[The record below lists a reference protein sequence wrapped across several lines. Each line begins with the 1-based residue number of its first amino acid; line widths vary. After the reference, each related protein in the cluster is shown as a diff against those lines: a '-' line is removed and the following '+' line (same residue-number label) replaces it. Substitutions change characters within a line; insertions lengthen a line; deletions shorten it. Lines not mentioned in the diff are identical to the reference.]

1 MSLASPAKC
10 RRPDDDDRQRGPT
23 DGFVTADAHAAGGHG
38 GHTDH
43 VNAPLREVLRERL
56 IHPGS
61 MRIELRLILGLAI
74 AQLLVAGIMLG
85 LKEAEGGAFTPS
97 LFAFPAEEGNG
108 LELISAVAFVI
119 GLVITS
125 AAWAYILAGAFRAG
139 RLVRIVVLGIFGWTF
154 FIERDALNNLGTGPT
169 AICIAILAVVLA
181 LAVVSWFP
189 ESRIHRARLEA
200 QPAATG
206 RWGIA
211 RRAMVPL
218 LFLLVGGLYLT
229 VFLAS
234 RGYDMANPVDAVD
247 QTQLSTFTNDVFDQI
262 NSIQYLLIPLL
273 VLAGSDFG
281 EWGNLVVAR
290 LARRVRTSLPSWLF
304 AAIAALGAAGIA
316 LDGILTAGGPEGGGV
331 LDELVLGAI
340 VLLGAAGLFVLA
352 KPRGGWGSSVPFL
365 GLAVVAILDTVSG
378 FVAEALQSKSEHLND
393 DILLASAALWV
404 VGGVISVI
412 VLAVRRG
419 RLSPA
424 VTAVLA
430 FVAMVG
436 LVDLLS
442 NVWVLGNF
450 DNAPL
455 GINADN
461 APYLGPEGIRAVVAL
476 LTVALV
482 LAAVV
487 LRKVRSWA
495 VPISVLLV
503 ACVTIEV
510 LSYIDLLYANKGKLE
525 EISPVGG
532 LAIGGTIIL
541 VAALLWD
548 LAVSGEAITNVEG
561 RVFPRDTRV
570 LAFVGYIL
578 LVAAA
583 VLMFASLHSESGKLL
598 ESSFDAESW
607 VKQGILF
614 LGVPLVLTLGIAG
627 LHRWREA
634 GDAAASA
641 HGGAAAPSHP
651 AH

>member
-1 MSLASPAKC
+1 M
-10 RRPDDDDRQRGPT
+10 
-23 DGFVTADAHAAGGHG
+23 TADAHAGAAHG

-43 VNAPLREVLRERL
+43 VNAPLRVVLRERL

-61 MRIELRLILGLAI
+61 MRIELRLIVGLAV
-74 AQLLVAGIMLG
+74 AQLLVAGIMLA
-85 LKEAEGGAFTPS
+85 LKDAEGGAFTPS

-119 GLVITS
+119 GVVVTS

-139 RLVRIVVLGIFGWTF
+139 RLVRIVALGIFGWTF
-154 FIERDALNNLGTGPT
+154 FIERDALTNLGTGP
-169 AICIAILAVVLA
+169 AVICIAIMVVVLA
-181 LAVVSWFP
+181 LGVLTWFP
-189 ESRIHRARLEA
+189 ERRIHRARLEA
-200 QPAATG
+200 QPAAAG
-206 RWGIA
+206 RWQLA
-211 RRAMVPL
+211 RNAMVPL
-218 LFLLVGGLYLT
+218 LFVLVGGLYLT

-234 RGYDMANPVDAVD
+234 RGYDVANPGAAVD
-247 QTQLSTFTNDVFDQI
+247 QTQLSTFTNDVFDQV

-290 LARRVRTSLPSWLF
+290 LARRVRTSLPAWLF
-304 AAIAALGAAGIA
+304 AAVAALGAAGIA
-316 LDGILTAGGPEGGGV
+316 LDGILTAGGPEGGGIAT
-331 LDELVLGAI
+331 ELLMGAI
-340 VLLGAAGLFVLA
+340 VLLGAAGLYVLA
-352 KPRGGWGSSVPFL
+352 RPRGGWGSSVPFL
-365 GLAVVAILDTVSG
+365 ALAIVAILDTVSG
-378 FVAEALQSKSEHLND
+378 FIAQALQSSSEHLND
-393 DILLASAALWV
+393 DILLASASLWV
-404 VGGVISVI
+404 IGGVVSVVI
-412 VLAVRRG
+412 LAVRRG
-419 RLSPA
+419 RLSPG
-424 VTAVLA
+424 VTAALA

-455 GINADN
+455 GITADN
-461 APYLGPEGIRAVVAL
+461 APYLGPEGIRAVLAL
-476 LTVALV
+476 ATVAVV
-482 LAAVV
+482 LAAVG
-487 LRKVRSWA
+487 LRRLRAWA

-532 LAIGGTIIL
+532 LALGGTIIL

-614 LGVPLVLTLGIAG
+614 LGVPLVITLGIAG
-627 LHRWREA
+627 LHRWRES
-634 GDAAASA
+634 GAST
-641 HGGAAAPSHP
+641 PHP